1 MYPIEYIGHAFYTR
15 RSDRQAT
22 DDRQLCFSWSVP
34 QFSLS
39 FCIPDPPIYTG
50 TVLVAQSSSL
60 ELQDFRA
67 VDMPPHQQ
75 SAWSPIRDPTWY
87 VYHALPHALS
97 MPYYYYGATHVRG
110 DQIVGCVWLYLHQGA
125 LSRIEPIFDSAPWA
139 STAPR
144 QSNGLQSDIPK
155 NKRHNG
161 GKLSVIF
168 AQKLQKFHNFLC
180 REDILDTAVS
190 GLLVSLDATLVPGL
204 LAALQPPLV
213 GLGGVV
219 GGLGSISQRT
229 DKAHRNGSTG
239 IWKAR
244 VQEEK
249 PSLVLDAAVY
259 FPQTR
264 CTILQGLTGTARG
277 FLQIVPLVVYYVKL
291 FLLGSTPRSVYG
303 IKYGARSVAWGT
315 TFPGITLLVVIALV
329 YSVISP
335 IINGLACFTFFAF
348 YQLYKYLFLWQF
360 EQPPS
365 SHTGGLFF
373 PKAITHIFV
382 GLYIQQVCMA
392 GLFFLARDQNQNMS
406 STPQAILMI
415 ALIVITGMALMTFY
429 RPKVL
434 FQMLISNSFGPL
446 KHALPLSLA
455 DKTFSAV
462 PGGERSETAITN
474 KGAQEAHE
482 MTEPK
487 GAGGAGNRAARV
499 KSEEEYGFAHP
510 AASRPQRIVCFPHD
524 RLGLAAEEERGCREA
539 GVECSVKARR
549 SFGFGV
555 GGRVRG
561 VKMYT

>member
-1 MYPIEYIGHAFYTR
+1 MDFLLYAPQSLRMRSLTRSTLTVEKHPPDLLYYIFSILHHHPISNMKF
-15 RSDRQAT
+15 
-22 DDRQLCFSWSVP
+22 F
-34 QFSLS
+34 
-39 FCIPDPPIYTG
+39 
-50 TVLVAQSSSL
+50 SSL
-60 ELQDFRA
+60 IVLSLGLFAAASPVLSIDTTEVAVQDTVPNASVVPLTLFALFQTLKVA
-67 VDMPPHQQ
+67 VLFAIIASSGPAGQL
-75 SAWSPIRDPTWY
+75 PTSSIGANDEDLD
-87 VYHALPHALS
+87 VNTALNKLVPKL
-97 MPYYYYGATHVRG
+97 
-110 DQIVGCVWLYLHQGA
+110 
-125 LSRIEPIFDSAPWA
+125 
-139 STAPR
+139 
-144 QSNGLQSDIPK
+144 GLDGLLTP
-155 NKRHNG
+155 
-161 GKLSVIF
+161 VD
-168 AQKLQKFHNFLC
+168 A
-180 REDILDTAVS
+180 AVS
-190 GLLVSLDATLVPGL
+190 GLLVSLDASLVPSL
-204 LAALQPPLV
+204 HAALQPFLV
-213 GLGGVV
+213 SLGGIV
-219 GGLGSISQRT
+219 GGLLAG
-229 DKAHRNGSTG
+229 
-239 IWKAR
+239 
-244 VQEEK
+244 
-249 PSLVLDAAVY
+249 LDLANAAVY

-264 CTILQGLTGTARG
+264 SATPSQLFLEIFVAPESVIASLLLVELLFDFDINAGLAGARSCKALPGRRAASSRSCRWWCTYA
-277 FLQIVPLVVYYVKL
+277 KL

-335 IINGLACFTFFAF
+335 IIDGLACFTFFAF

-415 ALIVITGMALMTFY
+415 ALIVIT
-429 RPKVL
+429 VL

-446 KHALPLSLA
+446 KHALPPSLA

-462 PGGERSETAITN
+462 PGGERSETTITN
-474 KGAQEAHE
+474 NGAQEAHE

-487 GAGGAGNRAARV
+487 GPGGVKRASTMQETENEEYEGLTDQQKAGNRAARV

-539 GVECSVKARR
+539 GVECSVKAR
-549 SFGFGV
+549 GV
-555 GGRVRG
+555 DIVGAHPDFVS
-561 VKMYT
+561 VDE